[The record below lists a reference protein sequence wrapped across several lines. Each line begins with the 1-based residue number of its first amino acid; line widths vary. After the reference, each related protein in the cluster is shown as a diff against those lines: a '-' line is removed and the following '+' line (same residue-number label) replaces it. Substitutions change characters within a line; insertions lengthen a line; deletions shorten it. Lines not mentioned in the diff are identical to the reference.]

1 MITISLRALRC
12 VCVPVFRTPTISPS
26 TPVTARLL
34 YTCCWAGMTCVPP
47 PRRQAPGLL
56 SAAHPLWKPLCAP
69 LLPQTEVSAGNW
81 LTGASAAATSAAPAP
96 CVVGEWVFVEI
107 DVENPM
113 HVQLGLSQLQLKCTL
128 DQNGADAASAET
140 AANQV
145 EAIAKF
151 EVDTQEVL
159 LPPGRRSLVRLG
171 VRALDEGQLTI
182 DGVTWTLNGVAH
194 GSHRLELHGRR
205 LNRTKAERTSK
216 SYAFDQ
222 SLKMRAVAAMPLLQ
236 ARIDGLPQTML
247 LGEFVR
253 TTLVLSNVGRSSVC
267 EAKLRLSQP
276 AFCVLLDDK
285 GDGNDGTLDSVIAR
299 TDGATTVCTER
310 PRLSAE
316 GSHHGAAPKPADRK
330 RKGSGG
336 PDYSVH
342 TLPLPAG
349 ELKPGDVLQLPLW
362 VRAAA
367 LGAHAL
373 HFVFSYVPSMPSSE
387 LKRRLCPLSAKLRV
401 HPSLAVKH
409 VIMPLAGSSRAA
421 PSLPGADFAAPRG
434 NAGGD
439 SAPAPEYALS
449 LQVQNVATAKRLQ
462 VTQVSCVS
470 STWETTMLYAPA
482 SPPAALR
489 PTEANAVHLRVAPRE
504 ATVAPPPAVQDR
516 LTTTMAH
523 CEILWGGASVR
534 PTDSRGAPHL
544 ELLLRTDAP
553 AVTEADAHSTPV
565 AYIRPTSRRKPL
577 SAAEVAATD
586 GLALI
591 IHWADADGPACGQ
604 LHVTGLQPQP
614 RLDVRALSSAP
625 SSASAAAA
633 GAVEPLTQ
641 ALRVTVEAADTITHQ
656 FGLSSLC
663 HVPLRVIVQNC
674 LRDTSLAFTLH
685 VTNASAAASTTDGT
699 ASQPHPSRERLP
711 SGGCVWLGCTRH
723 AERWLP
729 PASTTSLSL
738 TIAVTTAGIYTL
750 DGFRVAVTA
759 WKPQGTSLEQ
769 RPHELIECPSPA
781 TRSVMVIAG

>member
-12 VCVPVFRTPTISPS
+12 VCVPVFRTSATSPS

-34 YTCCWAGMTCVPP
+34 YTCCSAEMTCVRP

-56 SAAHPLWKPLCAP
+56 SAVHPLWKPLCAP
-69 LLPQTEVSAGNW
+69 LLPQMEVSAGNW

-113 HVQLGLSQLQLKCTL
+113 HVQLSLSQLQLKCTL
-128 DQNGADAASAET
+128 DQTGADAASA
-140 AANQV
+140 AAVTNQV
-145 EAIAKF
+145 EAIPKF

-171 VRALDEGQLTI
+171 VRALDEGQLAI
-182 DGVTWTLNGVAH
+182 NGVTWTLNGVAH

-205 LNRTKAERTSK
+205 LNRTKADRMSK

-222 SLKMRAVAAMPLLQ
+222 SLTMRAVAAMPLLQ

-253 TTLVLSNVGRSSVC
+253 TMLVLSNVGRSSVC
-267 EAKLRLSQP
+267 EANLRLSQP
-276 AFCVLLDDK
+276 AFCVLLDGE
-285 GDGNDGTLDSVIAR
+285 GDGSDERLASVIAR
-299 TDGATTVCTER
+299 ADGVTTVCTER
-310 PRLSAE
+310 PRLFAE
-316 GSHHGAAPKPADRK
+316 GSHHGAAPNPAD

-342 TLPLPAG
+342 TLPLPDG

-373 HFVFSYVPSMPSSE
+373 HFVFSYVPSMPSCE

-409 VIMPLAGSSRAA
+409 VIMPLAGSCEAA

-439 SAPAPEYALS
+439 SALAPGYALS

-470 STWETTMLYAPA
+470 STWEAAMLYAIA

-504 ATVAPPPAVQDR
+504 ATVAPPPAAQDR

-534 PTDSRGAPHL
+534 PADSRGAPHL

-553 AVTEADAHSTPV
+553 AVTEADTHSTPGGYV
-565 AYIRPTSRRKPL
+565 RPTSRRKAL

-625 SSASAAAA
+625 LSAAA
-633 GAVEPLTQ
+633 GVEPLTH
-641 ALRVTVEAADTITHQ
+641 ALRVTVEAADTVTHR

-663 HVPLRVIVQNC
+663 HVPLRLLVQNC
-674 LRDTSLAFTLH
+674 LRHTSVAFTLH
-685 VTNASAAASTTDGT
+685 LANASAAASTPDGT
-699 ASQPHPSRERLP
+699 ASQLHPSTERLP

-738 TIAVTTAGIYTL
+738 TLAVTTAGIYTL
-750 DGFRVAVTA
+750 DGFRVAVSA

-769 RPHELIECPSPA
+769 RPHELIECPSPT